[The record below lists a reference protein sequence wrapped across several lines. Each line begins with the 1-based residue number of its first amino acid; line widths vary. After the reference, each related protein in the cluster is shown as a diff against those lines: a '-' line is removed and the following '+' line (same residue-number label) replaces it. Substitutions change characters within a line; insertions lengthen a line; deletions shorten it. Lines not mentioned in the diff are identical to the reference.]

1 MVSFIVIGKN
11 EGWKLIKSIDSIIH
25 AIKENKIEDPE
36 IIYVDSKSSDGTLE
50 RIKEYNNVKAV
61 LIEGEANAA
70 VARNVGFIESTNP
83 NLIFIDGD
91 MEIQAD
97 FLPLI
102 LDENKNL
109 KYEFCSGN
117 WINYNYESFE
127 SKKLLSKKLKKKMT
141 KNQNEFVTGGLF
153 GIKRSVWESVG
164 GMRTSMRRSQDWD
177 LALRLAKKGVLM
189 YRLKEV
195 FAIHHTLPPRE
206 SVKKMWRMFFLGYRF
221 YRIVILR
228 NNFFNKYQWKHF
240 IRINYSFI
248 LFMMAIIAAFSMSS
262 LLPFLLYFLV
272 LVLKNFSSHKGNI
285 LYILNGF
292 IINFLYD
299 ILYIFTFFA
308 FLPKKKKLKYQVI
321 ANPYDRK

>member
-1 MVSFIVIGKN
+1 MVSFIIIGKN

-25 AIKENKIEDPE
+25 AIEENEIEDSE
-36 IIYVDSKSSDGTLE
+36 IIYVDSKSTDGTLE
-50 RIKEYNNVKAV
+50 RIKEYNKVKTV

-70 VARNVGFIESTNP
+70 VARNVGFLESTNS

-91 MEIQAD
+91 MELQAN

-102 LDENKNL
+102 LDESKNL

-127 SKKLLSKKLKKKMT
+127 SKKLLSKKLKKKMI
-141 KNQNEFVTGGLF
+141 KNQNEFLTGGLF

-177 LALRLAKKGVLM
+177 LALRLAKKGIHM

-206 SVKKMWRMFFLGYRF
+206 SVRKMWRMFFWGYRF

-248 LFMMAIIAAFSMSS
+248 LFVIAIIAAFSLSS

-285 LYILNGF
+285 LYIVNGI

-299 ILYIFTFFA
+299 ILYIFAFFV

-321 ANPYDRK
+321 ANPYDC